1 MGMGKLKPK
10 REITPE
16 IQDAI
21 RWLKEYSFVARVQV
35 TSCSDDGVAVST
47 NWRVNLPIKFESEG
61 KTQSGIRSIEV
72 VTWMFPWEYPLRAPQ
87 PTLRED
93 FPLTLPHI
101 NPVVEGEGVSP
112 CIAEVDLTDLLHSS
126 GTGAVFGAM
135 THWLNN
141 AASGEL
147 LCPVQGWEPVRRDNA
162 SGLISADTYAIRD
175 ELRNYVPVRYFKYR
189 YTVLSGDTDLVL
201 GHIETP
207 SLGSPNTVF
216 KEKYVGIINGIR
228 HSPALLLQV
237 DGIVEEYWAESV
249 HTLSDLKGVLRK
261 LQLCDAFEARLKH
274 VMTTSS
280 PKACASKRKAGIE
293 EFLVVLAVK
302 RPFNVLGANNP
313 WELLTYRVC
322 FDGNSKQLSDDV
334 PVHAPLMIKSTCP
347 AMLRSVSGVDQDA
360 EVIPISFIGCGSL
373 GSKMAL
379 HLAKSG
385 RYEFS
390 LIDDDIFSSHNNAR
404 YGAVVDGFDSIG
416 GPKVNIVGRDIRA
429 LGVNVE
435 MLKVDVLELG
445 KRKPAI
451 ADKKFRYI
459 LDTSASLPVRYFLA
473 HHAKLSACLMH
484 CILFGKATMGILA
497 IEGKERCVRVDDLMA
512 YTNTLCV
519 KDDRV
524 QKAMYDGTITRECF
538 GDGCSSATT
547 IMDDI
552 GLSVLSTALAGKVS
566 QYTGDNTVSDEG
578 RINFGHLDKDYQLD
592 WTSHALAATHV
603 IPRDTH
609 FGWEIRVLGNIRG
622 QIDSESK
629 GSSVEQGG
637 VLAGM
642 VCHLSK
648 TIYVTL
654 VVPAPDGTIRTP
666 VRLDIA
672 TDGLEEIFE
681 EIHFATNGQ
690 ITFLGTW
697 HSHPTPSPPSA
708 KDRDTYAKLTKNY
721 DLPVVMLV
729 YTGGRIER
737 V

>member
-1 MGMGKLKPK
+1 MGKLKPK

-16 IQDAI
+16 IKDVI
-21 RWLKEYSFVARVQV
+21 RWLKEYSFVAAVQV
-35 TSCSDDGVAVST
+35 KSCSDDGVAIST
-47 NWRVNLPIKFESEG
+47 NWRVDLPTKFESAG
-61 KTQSGIRSIEV
+61 KTESGIRSIEA
-72 VTWMFPWEYPLRAPQ
+72 VTWVFPWEYPLCAPQ

-126 GTGAVFGAM
+126 GTEAVFGAM

-147 LCPVQGWEPVRRDNA
+147 LCPVQGWEPVRRDNT
-162 SGLISADTYAIRD
+162 SGLISADTYAIRE
-175 ELRNYVPVRYFKYR
+175 ELKNYAPVRYFKYR

-207 SLGSPNTVF
+207 SLGSPNTEF
-216 KEKYVGIINGIR
+216 KAKYVGIINGIR

-249 HTLSDLKGVLRK
+249 DKLSDLKGVLRK
-261 LQLCDAFEARLKH
+261 FKLCDAFEARLKH
-274 VMTTSS
+274 VMATSS
-280 PKACASKRKAGIE
+280 PKACASKRKAGVE

-322 FDGNSKQLSDDV
+322 FDGNSEQLSDDV

-347 AMLRSVSGVDQDA
+347 AMLRSVSGIDQNA

-416 GPKVNIVGRDIRA
+416 CPKVSLVARDIQA
-429 LGVNVE
+429 LGVKVKP
-435 MLKVDVLELG
+435 LKVDALELG
-445 KRKPAI
+445 KSKPAI

-459 LDTSASLPVRYFLA
+459 LDTTASLPVRYFLA

-484 CILFGKATMGILA
+484 SILFGKATMGVLA
-497 IEGKERCVRVDDLMA
+497 IEGKERSVRVDDLMA
-512 YTNTLCV
+512 FTNTLCV
-519 KDDRV
+519 KDDLT
-524 QKAMYDGTITRECF
+524 QKAMYGGAVTRESF

-552 GLSVLSTALAGKVS
+552 GLSILSAALAGRVNKHIGEN
-566 QYTGDNTVSDEG
+566 TGPDEG
-578 RINFGHLDKDYQLD
+578 LLNICHLDKNYKLD
-592 WTSHALAATHV
+592 WTSHARA
-603 IPRDTH
+603 RSY
-609 FGWEIRVLGNIRG
+609 F
-622 QIDSESK
+622 
-629 GSSVEQGG
+629 
-637 VLAGM
+637 
-642 VCHLSK
+642 C
-648 TIYVTL
+648 
-654 VVPAPDGTIRTP
+654 
-666 VRLDIA
+666 
-672 TDGLEEIFE
+672 
-681 EIHFATNGQ
+681 
-690 ITFLGTW
+690 
-697 HSHPTPSPPSA
+697 
-708 KDRDTYAKLTKNY
+708 
-721 DLPVVMLV
+721 
-729 YTGGRIER
+729 
-737 V
+737 

>member
-1 MGMGKLKPK
+1 MAEVKPE
-10 REITPE
+10 REITPD
-16 IQDAI
+16 IHDVI
-21 RWLKEYSFVARVQV
+21 RWLDETPSVVGIQTV
-35 TSCSDDGVAVST
+35 TSSDDGVVVAT
-47 NWRVNLPIKFESEG
+47 NWRVDLPIRFESEG
-61 KTQSGIRSIEV
+61 ETESGIRSIEAV
-72 VTWMFPWEYPLRAPQ
+72 SWVFPWEYPLRAPQ
-87 PTLRED
+87 PKLRED

-101 NPVVEGEGVSP
+101 NPVVEGEDISP

-126 GTGAVFGAM
+126 GIEAVFGAM

-162 SGLISADTYAIRD
+162 SGLISADTYAIRE
-175 ELRNYVPVRYFKYR
+175 ELNNYAPVRYCRYR
-189 YTVLSGDTDLVL
+189 YTVFGETNDLVL
-201 GHIETP
+201 GRIETQT
-207 SLGSPNTVF
+207 LGSPNSVF
-216 KEKYVGIINGIR
+216 KAKDVGILNGIR
-228 HSPALLLQV
+228 HGLALLLQV
-237 DGIVEEYWAESV
+237 DGIVGEYWAESV
-249 HTLSDLKGVLRK
+249 KTLADLKGLLKK
-261 LQLCDAFEARLKH
+261 LQLSDAFDARLKH
-274 VMTTSS
+274 VMATSS
-280 PKACASKRKAGIE
+280 PKACAARNKARVE
-293 EFLVVLAVK
+293 EFLVVIAVK
-302 RPFNVLGANNP
+302 RPFSVIGAGNP
-313 WELLTYRVC
+313 WELLPYRVC
-322 FDGNSKQLSDDV
+322 FTGNSERLAGDT
-334 PVHAPLMIKSTCP
+334 PVYAPLMIKSTCP
-347 AMLRSVSGVDQDA
+347 AMLRAVSGVDQDA
-360 EVIPISFIGCGSL
+360 EAIPISFIGCGSL

-416 GPKVNIVGRDIRA
+416 CPKVTLVARDIQA
-429 LGVNVE
+429 LGVRVE
-435 MLKVDVLELG
+435 PLKVDVLELG
-445 KRKPAI
+445 KSKPAI

-484 CILFGKATMGILA
+484 SILYGKATMGVLA
-497 IEGKERCVRVDDLMA
+497 IEGKERSVRVDDLMA

-519 KDDRV
+519 KDDLV
-524 QKAMYDGTITRECF
+524 QKAMYGGAITRESF

-552 GLSVLSTALAGKVS
+552 GLSVLSAALTGKVN
-566 QYTGDNTVSDEG
+566 QHIGEKNMPDEG
-578 RINFGHLDKDYQLD
+578 RINIGHLDKDYQLD
-592 WTSHALAATHV
+592 WISHVLPATYV
-603 IPRDTH
+603 IPRDTD
-609 FGWEIRVLGNIRG
+609 FGWEIRVLGNIRD
-622 QIDSESK
+622 QIERESK
-629 GSSVEQGG
+629 DSPVEQGG

-666 VRLDIA
+666 ARLDIA

-681 EIHFATNGQ
+681 NIHSATNGQ
-690 ITFLGTW
+690 VTFLGTW
-697 HSHPTPSPPSA
+697 HSHLTPSPPSP
-708 KDRDTYAKLTKNY
+708 KDRNTYAKLSNIY
-721 DLPVVMLV
+721 DLPVVLLI

>member
-1 MGMGKLKPK
+1 MDKLKQK

-16 IQDAI
+16 IQHVI
-21 RWLKEYSFVARVQV
+21 HWLEEYSVATEVQV
-35 TSCSDDGVAVST
+35 KSCTDDGVAIST
-47 NWRVNLPIKFESEG
+47 NWRVDLPIKFASEG
-61 KTQSGIRSIEV
+61 KTQSGIRSIEA
-72 VTWMFPWEYPLRAPQ
+72 VTWVFPWEYPLRAPQ
-87 PTLRED
+87 PILRED

-101 NPVVEGEGVSP
+101 NPVVEGDGVSP

-126 GTGAVFGAM
+126 GKEAVFGAM

-147 LCPVQGWEPVRRDNA
+147 LCPVQGWEPVRRDST

-189 YTVLSGDTDLVL
+189 YIVLRGDTDLVL

-228 HSPALLLQV
+228 HSPMLLLQV
-237 DGIVEEYWAESV
+237 NGVVEEYWSESV
-249 HTLSDLKGVLRK
+249 NTLSDLKEVLRK
-261 LQLCDAFEARLKH
+261 LRLCDAFESRLKH

-322 FDGNSKQLSDDV
+322 FDGDSEQLPDDV
-334 PVHAPLMIKSTCP
+334 SVYAPLMIKSTCP

-379 HLAKSG
+379 HLAKNG

-416 GPKVNIVGRDIRA
+416 ASKVNIVGRAIRA

-435 MLKVDVLELG
+435 ILKVDVLELG

-451 ADKKFRYI
+451 SDKKFRYI

-473 HHAKLSACLMH
+473 HHATLSACLMH
-484 CILFGKATMGILA
+484 SILYGKATMGVLA

-524 QKAMYDGTITRECF
+524 QKAMYGRTITRESF

-552 GLSVLSTALAGKVS
+552 GLSVLSAALAGKVN
-566 QYTGDNTVSDEG
+566 QYAGENTISNEG
-578 RINFGHLDKDYQLD
+578 QIKLGYIDRDYQLH
-592 WTSHALAATHV
+592 WTNHSLPATHV

-609 FGWEIRVLGNIRG
+609 FGWEIRVLGNIRD
-622 QIDSESK
+622 QIERESK
-629 GSSVEQGG
+629 DSPVEQGG

-654 VVPAPDGTIRTP
+654 IVPAPDGTIHTP

-681 EIHFATNGQ
+681 EIHLSTNGQ

-697 HSHPTPSPPSA
+697 HSHPTPSPPSP
-708 KDRDTYAKLTKNY
+708 KDRDTHAKLTKNY
-721 DLPVVMLV
+721 DLPVVMLI

>member
-1 MGMGKLKPK
+1 MGMGELKPK
-10 REITPE
+10 REITPD
-16 IQDAI
+16 IRDVI
-21 RWLKEYSFVARVQV
+21 RWLEEYSFVAAVQV
-35 TSCSDDGVAVST
+35 KSCSDDGVVVST
-47 NWRVNLPIKFESEG
+47 SWRVDLPIRFESDGE
-61 KTQSGIRSIEV
+61 TDSEVRSTELV
-72 VTWMFPWEYPLRAPQ
+72 SWVFPWEYPLRAPK
-87 PTLRED
+87 PTLRDD

-101 NPVVEGEGVSP
+101 NPLVEGESVSP
-112 CIAEVDLTDLLHSS
+112 CIAEVDLTDLMHSS
-126 GTGAVFGAM
+126 GIEAVFGAM

-162 SGLISADTYAIRD
+162 SGLISADTYAIRE
-175 ELRNYVPVRYFKYR
+175 ELNNYAPVRYLRYR
-189 YTVLSGDTDLVL
+189 YVVFGDNHDLVL

-207 SLGSPNTVF
+207 SLGSSNSAF
-216 KEKYVGIINGIR
+216 KTKDVGVLNGIR
-228 HSPALLLQV
+228 HGPAMLLQV
-237 DGIVEEYWAESV
+237 NGTVGEYWAESV
-249 HTLSDLKGVLRK
+249 NTLADLEELLKK
-261 LQLCDAFEARLKH
+261 LHLSNAFNARLKH

-280 PKACASKRKAGIE
+280 PMACATKNKVAIE
-293 EFLVVLAVK
+293 EFMVVIAVR
-302 RPFNVLGANNP
+302 RPFNVIGAGNP
-313 WELLTYRVC
+313 WELLPYRVC
-322 FDGNSKQLSDDV
+322 FADSSERLAGDV
-334 PVHAPLMIKSTCP
+334 PVYAPVMIKSTCP
-347 AMLRSVSGVDQDA
+347 AMLRSVSGVDQNT

-429 LGVNVE
+429 LGVSVE
-435 MLKVDVLELG
+435 PLKVDVLELG

-484 CILFGKATMGILA
+484 SILYGKATMGVLA
-497 IEGKERCVRVDDLMA
+497 IEGKERSVRVDDLMA

-519 KDDRV
+519 KDERV
-524 QKAMYDGTITRECF
+524 QKAMYSGAITRESF

-547 IMDDI
+547 IMDDL
-552 GLSVLSTALAGKVS
+552 GLSVLAAALAGKVN
-566 QYTGDNTVSDEG
+566 QYTGENTSLDEG
-578 RINFGHLDKDYQLD
+578 RINIGYLDKDYQLD
-592 WTSHALAATHV
+592 WTSHVLPATHV
-603 IPRDTH
+603 IPRDTNL
-609 FGWEIRVLGNIRG
+609 GWEIRVLGNIKD
-622 QIDSESK
+622 QIEHESK

-681 EIHFATNGQ
+681 EIHAATNGQ

-697 HSHPTPSPPSA
+697 HSHPTPSPPSP

-729 YTGGRIER
+729 YIGGRIER

>member
-1 MGMGKLKPK
+1 MGKLKP
-10 REITPE
+10 TPD
-16 IQDAI
+16 IHHVI
-21 RWLKEYSFVARVQV
+21 RRLEEYSPVAGVKV
-35 TSCSDDGVAVST
+35 EACSDDCVVVST
-47 NWRVNLPIKFESEG
+47 NWRVDLPIRFESAGE
-61 KTQSGIRSIEV
+61 TESGIRSIEPV
-72 VTWMFPWEYPLRAPQ
+72 SWVFPWDYPLRAPH
-87 PTLRED
+87 PTLRDD

-101 NPVVEGEGVSP
+101 NPVIEGDGVSP
-112 CIAEVDLTDLLHSS
+112 CIAEVDLSDLLHSS
-126 GTGAVFGAM
+126 GIEAVFGAM

-162 SGLISADTYAIRD
+162 SGLISADTYAIRE
-175 ELRNYVPVRYFKYR
+175 ELNNYAPARYFRYR
-189 YTVLSGDTDLVL
+189 YVVAGNDHDLVL

-207 SLGSPNTVF
+207 SIGSANSVF
-216 KEKYVGIINGIR
+216 KAKDVGILNGIR
-228 HSPALLLQV
+228 HGPALLLQV
-237 DGIVEEYWAESV
+237 NGIVGEYWAESV
-249 HTLSDLKGVLRK
+249 KTLADLKGLLKK
-261 LQLCDAFEARLKH
+261 LQLSDAFEARLKH
-274 VMTTSS
+274 VMATSS
-280 PKACASKRKAGIE
+280 PKACATKKKAGVE
-293 EFLVVLAVK
+293 EFIIVIAVK
-302 RPFNVLGANNP
+302 RPFNVIGADNP
-313 WELLTYRVC
+313 WELLPYRVC
-322 FDGNSKQLSDDV
+322 FTGNSERLADDV
-334 PVHAPLMIKSTCP
+334 PVYAPLMIKSTCP
-347 AMLRSVSGVDQDA
+347 AMLRAVSGIDQDS

-416 GPKVNIVGRDIRA
+416 RPKVTLVARDILA
-429 LGVNVE
+429 LGVRVE
-435 MLKVDVLELG
+435 ALKVDVLELG
-445 KRKPAI
+445 KTKPAI

-484 CILFGKATMGILA
+484 SILYGKATMGVLA

-524 QKAMYDGTITRECF
+524 QKAMYGGAVTRKSF

-552 GLSVLSTALAGKVS
+552 GLSVLSAALAGKVN
-566 QYTGDNTVSDEG
+566 QYIGKNTGQDEG
-578 RINFGHLDKDYQLD
+578 RINIGHLDKDYQFD
-592 WTSHALAATHV
+592 WKRYAIPATHV
-603 IPRDTH
+603 IPRDTY
-609 FGWEIRVLGNIRG
+609 FGWEIRVLGNIKN
-622 QIDSESK
+622 QIERESK

-648 TIYVTL
+648 TIHVTL

-681 EIHFATNGQ
+681 NFHSATNGQ

-697 HSHPTPSPPSA
+697 HSHPTPSPPSP
-708 KDRDTYAKLTKNY
+708 KDRDTYAKLTNNY